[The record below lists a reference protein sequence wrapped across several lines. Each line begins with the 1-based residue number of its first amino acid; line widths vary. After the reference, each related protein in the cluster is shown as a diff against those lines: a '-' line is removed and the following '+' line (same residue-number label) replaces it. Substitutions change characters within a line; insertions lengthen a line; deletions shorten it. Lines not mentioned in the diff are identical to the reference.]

1 MPESSIVVLWAVV
14 NVYDLTEI
22 QKIWALPTH
31 LVQALVGW
39 WSGDVL
45 GSLGGLK
52 SVTLCSATNNR
63 SSCMQ
68 TQNPNN
74 WSPRGLLK
82 LHKKSTM
89 WAVKKKTGAKEG
101 CGIHLYIQSAQQQ
114 HDQRSYC
121 SRYHQWVHAW
131 AKDLGFGFMHAG
143 GGSDDG
149 CSCECCTL
157 NLSNHS
163 IDAALQAF
171 QSCSFSICHGCC
183 HLFTASRM
191 GSIHW

>member
-1 MPESSIVVLWAVV
+1 MYENQSNARKLNSGL
-14 NVYDLTEI
+14 NVCDLTEI

-45 GSLGGLK
+45 GSSGGLK

-63 SSCMQ
+63 SSCME

-82 LHKKSTM
+82 LHKKINN
-89 WAVKKKTGAKEG
+89 VGGGKKKKQALRKDVGFIYT
-101 CGIHLYIQSAQQQ
+101 YRVQNTQ

-131 AKDLGFGFMHAG
+131 AKDLEFRVHACRRG
-143 GGSDDG
+143 LRWWMQLWVLY
-149 CSCECCTL
+149 T
-157 NLSNHS
+157 
-163 IDAALQAF
+163 
-171 QSCSFSICHGCC
+171 
-183 HLFTASRM
+183 
-191 GSIHW
+191 